1 MSEEITP
8 ETFAHLV
15 DLAAFEFEADQAEY
29 LRQQLN
35 NQLKAI
41 SELEAIDVDE
51 SVPASLHGVEFP
63 EATRPAIRPDMAK
76 GFTERE
82 RLVGQIPDFEDG
94 YVIVPEIP
102 HKELD

>member
-1 MSEEITP
+1 MTDEISP

-41 SELEAIDVDE
+41 SELEAIAVDD

-63 EATRPAIRPDMAK
+63 IAARPATRPDEAK
-76 GFTERE
+76 GFSERE
-82 RLVGQIPDFEDG
+82 RLVEQVPDFEDG
-94 YVIVPEIP
+94 YVIVPDIP
-102 HKELD
+102 HKDLD